1 MRVEFGRTWIL
12 LLFPIL
18 VFIIFRISKNYYSNN
33 FKKYLTAVTR
43 CIVILFLIL
52 SLADIS
58 IVNTSKETS
67 TIFLSDVSESVS
79 ENKEEIKEFIRNAIK
94 DKGKNDRVGSV
105 IFGKD
110 ASLDV
115 SITKDFTSDI
125 LETDVNK
132 SYTDIEQGMLK
143 SIALIPRDTNKRIV
157 LLTDG
162 KENKGK
168 TEKLIQSI
176 KDQEIEIKVKTLE
189 SKVANEVYIDNFYVP
204 QKVNLGEQFQIN
216 MDVFSTTHTNAKIT
230 VIADG
235 EKIITDNINLRKGS
249 NNYVLKDTAKKM
261 GFVSYELLIEPE
273 DDRLTVNNTYSAFTF
288 VKSSPKVLIV
298 YDQEKDAVQIEE
310 ITKSIG
316 LNYDKIK
323 SVQVP
328 VNLENMLRYKSIILC
343 NVSADNLSE
352 DFLNNIEYY
361 VKDFGGG
368 LVTIGGENSYALGGY
383 YKTPLETV
391 LPVNMHMRGIKDKPN
406 MAMMLVID
414 KSGSMSGR
422 NLRLAKEAAMRTVEV
437 LEDNDEIGVIAFD
450 DKPYE
455 IVQLQKAE
463 DRDTINESILNINEG
478 GGTSILPALKDSY
491 NKLSESKAEIKHIV
505 LLTDGQA
512 EQTGYEPL
520 LANMNNNKITLSTV
534 GVGDGADTKLLS
546 YLAVSGN
553 GRNYFTKDGRN
564 IPRIFA
570 KEAFMATRTYLN
582 NITFTPIMN
591 SYHNILADIYD
602 EGLPKLQGYIGTSP
616 KDAAT
621 VLLASPVNDPILS
634 VWQYGLGRT
643 AAWCSDLSG
652 EWSALYNTWDKNNV
666 FWQNIINY
674 TIENY
679 SDEPI
684 EINSTY
690 ENGEVN
696 ITLNSSNKDYLLD
709 STVQMKSP
717 SNKIVNVNLEPV
729 RKGVYKGK
737 FIPDEVGSY
746 MMKGIQ
752 KDGDDIVGTGLSGI
766 TIPYSEEYKLIDNNS
781 FMDFVEKI
789 GGKVINDPDEVFSEI
804 DNKVKTS
811 KNIAN
816 NLLIIALIL
825 WIVDIAL
832 RRFNIASKINKIA
845 IPFKR
850 LMRLLDNKKVKE
862 NKSLK
867 ANIEDNK
874 NNIKNEER
882 SLNEKDMNNG
892 KDTKNDKPRNNKTNK
907 SNKDKDK
914 KPNLLDTSELLGNT
928 KRKR

>member
-12 LLFPIL
+12 LLYPVI
-18 VFIIFRISKNYYSNN
+18 VFIIMMISKKYYSNN
-33 FKKYLTAVTR
+33 FKKYLTAITR
-43 CIVILFLIL
+43 CIVMLFLIL

-79 ENKEEIKEFIRNAIK
+79 DNKEEIKDFIKNAIK
-94 DKGKNDRVGSV
+94 DKEKDDRVGSV
-105 IFGKD
+105 IFGKN

-115 SITKDFTSDI
+115 NITNDFTADV
-125 LETDVNK
+125 LETDINR
-132 SYTDIEQGMLK
+132 SYTDIEQGILK
-143 SIALIPRDTNKRIV
+143 SMALMPRETNKRIV
-157 LLTDG
+157 IITDG
-162 KENKGK
+162 KENKGNS
-168 TEKLIQSI
+168 EKLIQSI
-176 KDQEIEIKVKTLE
+176 KEQEIEIKVKTLE
-189 SKVANEVYIDNFYVP
+189 SRFTNEAYIDNFYVP
-204 QKVNLGEQFQIN
+204 QKVNLGEQFSIN
-216 MDVFSTTHTNAKIT
+216 MDVFSTSDTNAKIT
-230 VIADG
+230 IIADG
-235 EKIITDNINLRKGS
+235 EKIITDTINLRKGS

-288 VKSSPKVLIV
+288 VKSSPKVLLV
-298 YDQEKDAVQIEE
+298 YDQEKDVTQIEK

-316 LNYDKIK
+316 LNYDKVNSI
-323 SVQVP
+323 QVP
-328 VNLENMLRYKSIILC
+328 TKLENMLRYKSIILC
-343 NVSADNLSE
+343 NVSGDNLDE

-391 LPVNMHMRGIKDKPN
+391 LPVNMNMSGIKDKPN

-422 NLRLAKEAAMRTVEV
+422 KLRLAKEAAMRTVEV
-437 LEDNDEIGVIAFD
+437 LEDNDQIGVIAFD
-450 DKPYE
+450 SVPYN
-455 IVQLQKAE
+455 IVDLQKAE
-463 DRDTINESILNINEG
+463 DRDGINDSILNISEG
-478 GGTSILPALKDSY
+478 GGTSILPALQETYD
-491 NKLSESKAEIKHIV
+491 KLSISKAEIKHIV

-512 EQTGYEPL
+512 EQTGYKL
-520 LANMNNNKITLSTV
+520 LLDNMNNSKITLSTV

-546 YLAVSGN
+546 YLANYGN
-553 GRNYFTKDGRN
+553 GRNYYTKNGAN

-582 NITFTPIMN
+582 NTTFTPVIN

-621 VLLASPVNDPILS
+621 VLLSSPVNDPILS

-684 EINSTY
+684 EINSNY
-690 ENGEVN
+690 ENGEVS
-696 ITLNSSNKDYLLD
+696 ITLNSSTKDYLLD
-709 STVQMKSP
+709 SSIQIKSP
-717 SNKIVNVNLEPV
+717 SNKLVTVDLEPV
-729 RKGVYKGK
+729 RKGVYKGT
-737 FIPDEVGSY
+737 FVPDEVGSY

-752 KDGDDIVGTGLSGI
+752 KDGDEIVGTGLSGI
-766 TIPYSEEYKLIDNNS
+766 TIPYSEEYKVIDNDN
-781 FMDFVEKI
+781 FGNFVEKV
-789 GGKVINDPDEVFSEI
+789 GGKNIDKPNEVFSDI

-811 KNIAN
+811 NKISNM
-816 NLLIIALIL
+816 LLVVALIM
-825 WIVDIAL
+825 WIIDIAF
-832 RRFNIASKINKIA
+832 RRFNISSRIRKIATPIKKLISSLDKKEKKIKTKPINKQVIETNNNNQEA
-845 IPFKR
+845 LLEEQNPKKDKKR
-850 LMRLLDNKKVKE
+850 N
-862 NKSLK
+862 S
-867 ANIEDNK
+867 
-874 NNIKNEER
+874 
-882 SLNEKDMNNG
+882 
-892 KDTKNDKPRNNKTNK
+892 KPINNK
-907 SNKDKDK
+907 DD
-914 KPNLLDTSELLGNT
+914 KPNLLNTSELLGST